1 MNLDEHQEISF
12 IFVAESSVN
21 CKPIKVR
28 GTMTPDVYKP
38 IVAVSVLPT
47 MKEDG
52 FLSGKYFDDE
62 AGNHA
67 EMIKYNYEF
76 VFMIIVNLLLLYHK
90 QIC

>member
-1 MNLDEHQEISF
+1 
-12 IFVAESSVN
+12 
-21 CKPIKVR
+21 
-28 GTMTPDVYKP
+28 MTPDVYKP

-67 EMIKYNYEF
+67 ETIKYNIEF
-76 VFMIIVNLLLLYHK
+76 VFMFIFNLLLLNYR

>member
-1 MNLDEHQEISF
+1 
-12 IFVAESSVN
+12 
-21 CKPIKVR
+21 
-28 GTMTPDVYKP
+28 MTPDVYKP

-62 AGNHA
+62 AGNYA
-67 EMIKYNYEF
+67 RMIKYNYEF
-76 VFMIIVNLLLLYHK
+76 VFMIIFNLLLLYYR